1 MKITPTARRGFT
13 LLELLIVITIISL
26 LSAALYSTFGYFR
39 KKARK
44 ALAQNTMS
52 NLAIALTQYRT
63 DWGSFPPDDKPTAN
77 GSEMI
82 AFYLARVLKV
92 EGGEMHYG
100 PYLKIPDNQLV
111 DASGA
116 PAGPISTETKRFLSP
131 LGGEYTY
138 SIQVDSKQ
146 NQFAF
151 VLVDPGADKQ
161 LGGDVNRTTGFKVT
175 SPKDAE
181 DNIYNEAQ
189 IAP

>member
-1 MKITPTARRGFT
+1 MKITTPARRGFT
-13 LLELLIVITIISL
+13 LLELLIVITIIAL
-26 LSAALYSTFGYFR
+26 LSAALFPTFSYFR
-39 KKARK
+39 QRARR

-63 DWGSFPPDDKPTAN
+63 DWGNFPPDDTPTAN

-82 AFYLARVLKV
+82 AYYLARVLVVK
-92 EGGEMHYG
+92 GGEMHYG

-111 DASGA
+111 DESGA
-116 PAGPISTETKRFLSP
+116 PVKPNTSGTKRFLSP

-138 SIQVDSKQ
+138 AVQLDSKG
-146 NQFAF
+146 NQYAF

-161 LGGDVNRTTGFKVT
+161 LGGDVNRSSGFKVT
-175 SPKDAE
+175 DDKAAA